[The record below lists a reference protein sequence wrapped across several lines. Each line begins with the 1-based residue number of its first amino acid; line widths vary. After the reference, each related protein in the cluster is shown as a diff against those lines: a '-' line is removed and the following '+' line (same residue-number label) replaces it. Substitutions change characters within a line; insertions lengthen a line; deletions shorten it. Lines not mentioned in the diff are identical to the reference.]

1 MNKLLSEGGFGCI
14 YHPGYTCKGKKS
26 KDLEFVTK
34 VHKDNRN
41 AKNETFIGKYISSH
55 INDYKLYFLPVI
67 SKCPISLELVN
78 NNTFE
83 ECSIVQKYNDFNFVQ
98 MKIPYIANKPFFA
111 FLTDTNHTKK
121 DNFSNI
127 IETYEYL
134 LRGIEKLIQYNIIH
148 FDLKTENILY
158 NNSSNTPLIID
169 FGISILYDQI
179 DMDKLKRHFYI
190 YAPDYYIW
198 CLEIHVISFILH
210 ELKDKNEAFSLKHIK
225 TICHDFIFSNKG
237 LHSLSKPF
245 INKMYNASVE
255 FLKPYIDKSHD
266 YIIKEMISFYKT
278 WDNYS
283 LSVLYL
289 QILHLLFEDGFI
301 QNNILTSFTE
311 LLLDNIHP
319 NPNRRH
325 DIAYTIKTQQDIFYE
340 NDNYKNYL
348 NLLEYLNYK
357 NIGTNINTLHNSLS
371 ATIREKK

>member
-1 MNKLLSEGGFGCI
+1 
-14 YHPGYTCKGKKS
+14 
-26 KDLEFVTK
+26 
-34 VHKDNRN
+34 
-41 AKNETFIGKYISSH
+41 
-55 INDYKLYFLPVI
+55 
-67 SKCPISLELVN
+67 
-78 NNTFE
+78 
-83 ECSIVQKYNDFNFVQ
+83 
-98 MKIPYIANKPFFA
+98 
-111 FLTDTNHTKK
+111 
-121 DNFSNI
+121 
-127 IETYEYL
+127 
-134 LRGIEKLIQYNIIH
+134 
-148 FDLKTENILY
+148 
-158 NNSSNTPLIID
+158 
-169 FGISILYDQI
+169 
-179 DMDKLKRHFYI
+179 MDKLKRHFYI